1 MYLITFT
8 YEIQEADQPEFIQ
21 SIKALKD
28 FWESHGLPLA
38 LYRDMNRKTRIQL
51 TFLTERTVDDISQL
65 IKEDPKAR
73 ILFEK
78 IKTCAGH
85 IVISVYDKVL

>member
-8 YEIQEADQPEFIQ
+8 YEVSEADLPEFVE

-28 FWESHGLPLA
+28 FWKSHGLPLA
-38 LYRDMNRKTRIQL
+38 LYRDIHRETRIQQ
-51 TFLTERTVDDISQL
+51 TFLTERTVDEITRI
-65 IKEDPKAR
+65 IKEHPKAR
-73 ILFEK
+73 ALFEE

-85 IVISVYDKVL
+85 VVVSVYEKIL